1 MLVHIKQNNRR
12 PVERV
17 LSEFEL
23 RRRQWPRGEFQSD
36 GIAVRPG
43 HHQLLYVF
51 IIYYYNIIY
60 RNITISLFL
69 FTMIASGNA
78 EIEHAR
84 LSYEPLS

>member
-17 LSEFEL
+17 LSEFKL

-43 HHQLLYVF
+43 PHQLLYVLLY
-51 IIYYYNIIY
+51 IIIIIRSNII
-60 RNITISLFL
+60 IALFL
-69 FTMIASGNA
+69 FTQ
-78 EIEHAR
+78 
-84 LSYEPLS
+84 